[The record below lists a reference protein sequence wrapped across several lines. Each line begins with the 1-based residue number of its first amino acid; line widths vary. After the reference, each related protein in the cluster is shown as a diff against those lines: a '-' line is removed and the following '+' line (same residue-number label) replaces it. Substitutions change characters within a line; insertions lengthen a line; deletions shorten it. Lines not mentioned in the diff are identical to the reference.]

1 MKDLL
6 KSGQGRFW
14 ILVAIVSI
22 SGFSQGMLLPLIAVI
37 FEQDGVSS
45 ALNGLSATG
54 LYIGTLVIA
63 PFMEPQLRR
72 FGYKPLLLVGGGLVI
87 VSLLLFPLW
96 KSVFFWFVLR
106 ILIGV
111 GDQAL
116 HFSTQTWITSFSPQ
130 HRLGRNIAI
139 YGMSFSIGFG
149 SGPLFVPLIE
159 VFEALPFIISGL
171 LCLVAWSLVF
181 FLDNDFP
188 EVSVGAMA
196 SKGTL
201 GRFKA
206 ALVIAWVAFLPPLGY
221 GFLEASIHAI
231 YPVYALRQSIEVGMV
246 SIMLAAFSVGA
257 IATQLPLGALSDRIG
272 RKNVLLFGLMG
283 GALTFGA
290 ASFFETQ
297 AWLTV
302 AFFAAAGMCVGS
314 MFSLGISF
322 MADLLPKELLPTG
335 NLLCGIAF
343 SIGSLSGP
351 FLGGLFIEHAG
362 GLSFLLL
369 ISVMLLLLFLLILI
383 RGGRQSEQAK
393 QATLQE

>member
-196 SKGTL
+196 AKGTL

-206 ALVIAWVAFLPPLGY
+206 ALLLAWVAFLPPLGY
-221 GFLEASIHAI
+221 GFLEASLHAI
-231 YPVYALRQSIEVGMV
+231 YPVYALRQSIEVAMV
-246 SIMLAAFSVGA
+246 SIMLAAFSLGA

-272 RKNVLLFGLMG
+272 RRNVLLFGLLG
-283 GALTFGA
+283 GTLAFGA
-290 ASFFETQ
+290 ASFVEAQ

-314 MFSLGISF
+314 MFSLGISY

-369 ISVMLLLLFLLILI
+369 ISVMLLLLFLLILT
-383 RGGRQSEQAK
+383 RGGRQSEQA
-393 QATLQE
+393 ALQK